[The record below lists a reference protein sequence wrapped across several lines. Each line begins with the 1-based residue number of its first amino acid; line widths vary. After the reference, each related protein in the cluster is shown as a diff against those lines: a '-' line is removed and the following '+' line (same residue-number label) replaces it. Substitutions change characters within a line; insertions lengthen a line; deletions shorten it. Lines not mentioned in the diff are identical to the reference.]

1 MDNFIDRI
9 TNRFSGQDV
18 IKANAEA
25 EAQEMRKL
33 KAQTENAHK
42 ALAQYD
48 DCMQE
53 MRKLNLKNAESAKA
67 VAELI
72 ENAQVVLQ
80 TIKNIEI
87 EQKEDGSEEIINR
100 IYQILGDNFG
110 EKITALDEK
119 LVNND
124 EKVVALAEKLASTD
138 IKITKVIEKLN
149 ATDSVIDELRAFMAK
164 DNDFSNIKTDLESAV
179 HKENVKV
186 YRNVQAALLEET
198 GKLSESFKEDIK
210 GVKGFNKKVL
220 TLVILALLV
229 GLGNLSVVVLQLI
242 GIL

>member
-33 KAQTENAHK
+33 KAQNENAHK
-42 ALAQYD
+42 TLAQYD
-48 DCMQE
+48 ACMQE
-53 MRKLNLKNAESAKA
+53 MRKLTLRNAESAKA

-72 ENAQVVLQ
+72 ENAQVVLKA
-80 TIKNIEI
+80 IRNIEI
-87 EQKEDGSEEIINR
+87 EKKDDGSEEIINR

-119 LVNND
+119 LINTD
-124 EKVVALAEKLASTD
+124 EKIAV
-138 IKITKVIEKLN
+138 VIEKLN
-149 ATDSVIDELRAFMAK
+149 ASDSVIDELRAFMAK
-164 DNDFSNIKTDLESAV
+164 EADTSNIKADLEGTV

-198 GKLSESFKEDIK
+198 SKLSESFKDDIK
-210 GVKGFNKKVL
+210 GLKGFNKVVL
-220 TLVILALLV
+220 ILVILALLV
-229 GLGNLSVVVLQLI
+229 GVGNLSVVVLQLM